1 MRPAPDAQPDAQ
13 PDWEEARVFKPAR
26 LFPPGSPAS
35 FLVGAPRPR
44 GLRRL
49 PLSSPSPA
57 CSEEVMHRVRSVG
70 VSAQTHNDVVQAR
83 QDLRSQL

>member
-1 MRPAPDAQPDAQ
+1 MRAVRAASSR
-13 PDWEEARVFKPAR
+13 ARHQTAGTFPKPAS

-70 VSAQTHNDVVQAR
+70 VSAQTHNDVVEAR